1 MKQTLILLAVA
12 LLAVV
17 PASAKRKWTEEMKQT
32 LEEMQSMYFWQCW
45 VQCLESHDAANGYV
59 RRVDDYSIPS
69 LKDTRELVAK
79 EYERA
84 KVAKKVIDAI
94 CGRKKG
100 SKREAALSNYFKDM
114 ERANRIVASVEQIN
128 EDAPMLLGVIDHE
141 LKHRKPAVM
150 PAGRLLSFSSSA
162 SNGFAGWRHELSL
175 ERNANGD
182 GGTLNLKETNYRHFE
197 PDGPKPTDITVEV
210 ADTVLQRVRDMVENG
225 MLYEIGKNYQPDIMI
240 TDATSWSLYMKF
252 EGGSISSSGY
262 ASGPD
267 HHETLREIE
276 AYLAGLIPKQDH

>member
-1 MKQTLILLAVA
+1 MAMA
-12 LLAVV
+12 LLAAV
-17 PASAKRKWTEEMKQT
+17 PACGKKKWTEEMKQT
-32 LEEMQSMYFWQCW
+32 LEEMQSMHFWQCW
-45 VQCLESHDAANGYV
+45 VMCLESHDAAKGYV
-59 RRVDDYSIPS
+59 RNIDDYSIPS

-94 CGRKKG
+94 CGKKQG
-100 SKREAALSNYFKDM
+100 AKREAALSNYFKDM

-128 EDAPMLLGVIDHE
+128 DNAPMLLAVIDHE

-162 SNGFAGWRHELSL
+162 SNGFAGWCHEVSL
-175 ERNANGD
+175 ERKAD
-182 GGTLNLKETNYRHFE
+182 SESGTLNLKEKNFRNFE
-197 PDGPKPTDITVEV
+197 PDGPAPTDISVEV
-210 ADTVLQRVRDMVENG
+210 ADSVFQRVRDMVENG
-225 MLYEIGKNYQPDIMI
+225 MLYEIGKTYQPDIMI
-240 TDATSWSLYMKF
+240 TDATSWSLYIRF

-267 HHETLREIE
+267 HHEALREIE
-276 AYLAGLIPKQDH
+276 AYLAGLCEKKEK